1 MTSPIWIRPDRLPP
15 CPAILLFPCS
25 CGDSCLGCPRAK
37 LWVPHFSRFLR
48 EVGILVSSPEPFHAT
63 ASHPRRIYSNDPRTT
78 PLCSCFPCKSG
89 RMAGTIGATPDRA
102 ASSKTVGQL
111 TWDEKGDIMNMPQQA
126 GQGSELS
133 HPRSSKPCPEREE
146 EARKIRRLQVMISMV
161 MSVIGQDPNLTVEEA
176 SELAAGAKRAA
187 LAMFPDKEL
196 AYDLL
201 YKPRLQRLMKERF
214 RLQ

>member
-1 MTSPIWIRPDRLPP
+1 M
-15 CPAILLFPCS
+15 
-25 CGDSCLGCPRAK
+25 
-37 LWVPHFSRFLR
+37 LR
-48 EVGILVSSPEPFHAT
+48 VIQSYG
-63 ASHPRRIYSNDPRTT
+63 
-78 PLCSCFPCKSG
+78 
-89 RMAGTIGATPDRA
+89 AG
-102 ASSKTVGQL
+102 
-111 TWDEKGDIMNMPQQA
+111 KGDTMNIHRQA
-126 GQGSELS
+126 GQGTSFPMAEQESL
-133 HPRSSKPCPEREE
+133 REREE

-161 MSVIGQDPNLTVEEA
+161 ISVISQDPNLTVEEA